1 MIVMLQARLC
11 ATMDEIIAAAQLLA
25 QIAGGAMSGALCTKL
40 ALVMASD
47 KRDGRGRVYRIN
59 R

>member
-1 MIVMLQARLC
+1 MLQARLC